1 MDGGGRLSGKVQE
14 ATTTFIHPE
23 VSILVVVVTDRSHVF
38 SLSGA
43 VLGGR
48 LHLQGAAAAAA
59 GRWIHSFPFLAAQIP
74 RVFGVETLPGP
85 TPLHSIPTA
94 SDRFGGGECVRTA
107 TGQSETLPRGLR

>member
-23 VSILVVVVTDRSHVF
+23 VSILVVVTDRSHVF

-48 LHLQGAAAAAA
+48 LHLQGAAA

-74 RVFGVETLPGP
+74 RVFGVETVPGP
-85 TPLHSIPTA
+85 TQHPLHSIPTA